1 MLDDGLA
8 MLRDRMLP
16 LVSPEER
23 PELVLTFRT
32 LEMEARNMA
41 ERIQYLTGRPHPP
54 LDGRLI
60 SSPSPMID
68 IGGLS

>member
-8 MLRDRMLP
+8 MLRERMLP
-16 LVSPEER
+16 LVSPDER
-23 PELVLTFRT
+23 PELLLTFRT

-60 SSPSPMID
+60 SSPLPVIE
-68 IGGLS
+68 IGAFA